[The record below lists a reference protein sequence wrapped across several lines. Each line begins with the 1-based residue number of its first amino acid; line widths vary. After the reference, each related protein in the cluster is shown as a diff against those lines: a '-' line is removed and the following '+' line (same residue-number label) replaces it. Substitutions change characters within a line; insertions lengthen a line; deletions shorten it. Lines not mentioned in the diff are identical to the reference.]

1 MDAESA
7 VHSVQPSNISFSDAR
22 SRTAS
27 SQNRSASGKS
37 VAPLRPGSNRCFP
50 FHLPAG
56 SCGGGRTAVRQEVRR
71 FKALKSELPEQLFD
85 IGQDLHGIQNS
96 RFGKTP
102 DAAAGAEIVLV
113 STNEQQ
119 APRIW
124 SLPLIP
130 FQHPAIR

>member
-1 MDAESA
+1 MLNRPFIRSSLQTFPSA
-7 VHSVQPSNISFSDAR
+7 MRGHEQRHP
-22 SRTAS
+22 RT
-27 SQNRSASGKS
+27 ASGKS

-102 DAAAGAEIVLV
+102 DAAAGAAGRHRRNL
-113 STNEQQ
+113 
-119 APRIW
+119 R
-124 SLPLIP
+124 
-130 FQHPAIR
+130 